1 AAVQGDHP
9 GGILTRKPLRRED
22 GDTAR
27 LLHRLT
33 SYEPEREWTT
43 PVDDPHVLQ
52 DFTPNDL
59 EMLPAQWKSYPP
71 GLPAL
76 DLPHDWPSVEV
87 PATEVLAGRN
97 EASGRD
103 VDLAELA
110 RVLHLSA
117 GVVRV
122 AERPSGQFFFR
133 AAGSAGGRFPLEL
146 YVAAHGV
153 DSLPDG
159 VHWYDPGTHAL
170 LQVGPPTG
178 GEATTL
184 VVT

>member
-1 AAVQGDHP
+1 MGCRREAALPAAVQREHP

-87 PATEVLAGRN
+87 PATEVLAG
-97 EASGRD
+97 
-103 VDLAELA
+103 
-110 RVLHLSA
+110 
-117 GVVRV
+117 
-122 AERPSGQFFFR
+122 
-133 AAGSAGGRFPLEL
+133 
-146 YVAAHGV
+146 
-153 DSLPDG
+153 
-159 VHWYDPGTHAL
+159 PGTRRRAGTSTWL
-170 LQVGPPTG
+170 NW
-178 GEATTL
+178 
-184 VVT
+184 